1 MPDCSDLP
9 SIFGRQSSYRT
20 RDDGQHVLTVVIF
33 PCEDLFIT
41 DATEIEI
48 NFPSHSQ
55 YSTSEVTIR
64 SLQPE
69 IFRDCMYF
77 SPANNLLT
85 FPWLQS
91 AIEYPIAVWFYAVRQ
106 LLKKGKRS
114 AWRTP
119 VLIKSSFQDNK
130 QLLISYGL
138 VELEEDPIISPGITS
153 CITDFITLHLIISVS
168 YLSILSLHQI
178 STSYICVLYL
188 YHISVFYICV
198 LSLSPIY
205 YALDSRLKCL
215 RKQIRNFRILTFT
228 LFSVLCR
235 VLH

>member
-138 VELEEDPIISPGITS
+138 VELEEDPIITPGIN
-153 CITDFITLHLIISVS
+153 DFIALHLIIVVS
-168 YLSILSLHQI
+168 YLSILSLRHI
-178 STSYICVLYL
+178 SISYLYIISL
-188 YHISVFYICV
+188 YHISVSF
-198 LSLSPIY
+198 L
-205 YALDSRLKCL
+205 CL
-215 RKQIRNFRILTFT
+215 
-228 LFSVLCR
+228 LFIMHWVYD
-235 VLH
+235 